1 MNFFLLSII
10 LDARRVEL
18 QQSNF
23 DRFSKGWWD
32 KKGDMKVLHSMH
44 QTRML
49 FIKERINNRFKNLN
63 SYSSI
68 LQKKN
73 ILDLGCGG
81 GLLSESLAKDYP
93 NSKFVIDVK
102 STGLYLNSKILK
114 NNNVSYQQIDLV
126 DEKKL
131 SSKIKDFIK
140 KYKRIDYLVN
150 TTGVLWFGKDISAV
164 DLDLKIWDRVFDINL
179 KTMVLLSKIII
190 PVMKKN
196 KFGSM
201 VHISSVDALSGDDKP
216 QDAYGASKAAMIRLS
231 KSLAIQFG
239 QFNIRSN
246 CILPGAVETR
256 MQDRWKKIPNAKKN
270 LKKLMP
276 IKKIIQP
283 KGIAEGILFLL
294 SDQSEYITGIELI
307 IDGGLTARP

>member
-1 MNFFLLSII
+1 MQLSLKGKTVVVTGAAGGIGLATISLLLQYKVKI
-10 LDARRVEL
+10 LALD
-18 QQSNF
+18 
-23 DRFSKGWWD
+23 
-32 KKGDMKVLHSMH
+32 
-44 QTRML
+44 
-49 FIKERINNRFKNLN
+49 I
-63 SYSSI
+63 
-68 LQKKN
+68 QK
-73 ILDLGCGG
+73 
-81 GLLSESLAKDYP
+81 P
-93 NSKFVIDVK
+93 
-102 STGLYLNSKILK
+102 TSKILK
-114 NNNVSYQQIDLV
+114 NKNVFFQQIDLV

-164 DLDLKIWDRVFDINL
+164 DLDLEIWDQVFDINL

-190 PVMKKN
+190 PIMKKN

-246 CILPGAVETR
+246 CILPGAVETP

-270 LKKLMP
+270 LKNFMP

-283 KGIAEGILFLL
+283 KGIAEAILFLL
-294 SDQSEYITGIELI
+294 SDQSEYITGTELI